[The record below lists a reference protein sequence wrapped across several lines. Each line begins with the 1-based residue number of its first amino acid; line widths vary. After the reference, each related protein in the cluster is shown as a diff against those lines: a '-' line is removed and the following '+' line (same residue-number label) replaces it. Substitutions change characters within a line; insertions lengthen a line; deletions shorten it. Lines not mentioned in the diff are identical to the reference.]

1 MKPRL
6 ATGVLIAVLALGA
19 ASVLAPLLWMVSV
32 SLMATGASQREPPPL
47 LPPEP
52 TLQQYRE
59 LFLRLDLARALG
71 NSLTVASLAT
81 LCAVLCNGLAGY
93 AFAKL
98 RFPGRDRI
106 FYFLLL
112 LLMVPGQV
120 AMLPLFLLLR
130 GLGLTN
136 TLLAVALPSF
146 ASVFGIF
153 LVRQYALSIPQELL
167 EAARVDG
174 AGEVR
179 IAFQV
184 VLPLLRP
191 VLVTLAAFTFVA
203 TWNDFLWP
211 LVVVSDERLYTLP
224 VALATLSGEH
234 THDTELMM
242 AGAVVTIAPVLVLFA
257 FLQRHYIAGLTMGG
271 LKE

>member
-1 MKPRL
+1 MRRRAASL
-6 ATGVLIAVLALGA
+6 AINAFLILGA
-19 ASVLAPLLWMVSV
+19 AAVIVPLVWMVSV
-32 SLMATGASQREPPPL
+32 SLMPTGASQSEPPPF
-47 LPPEP
+47 LPLNP
-52 TLQQYRE
+52 TLSQYRG
-59 LFLRLDLARALG
+59 LFERLHLARAFV
-71 NSLTVASLAT
+71 NSLLVSVTAT
-81 LCAVLCNGLAGY
+81 ILSVFINGLAGY

-98 RFPGRDRI
+98 RFPGRDRL
-106 FYFLLL
+106 FAWLFL

-130 GLGLTN
+130 FLGLTN
-136 TLLAVALPSF
+136 TLLAVALPAF
-146 ASVFGIF
+146 ASAFGVF

-174 AGEVR
+174 ASETR
-179 IAFQV
+179 IALHV

-191 VLVTLAAFTFVA
+191 VLVTLAAFTFVG

-211 LVVVSDERLYTLP
+211 LVVLSDDTLYTLP

-242 AGAVVTIAPVLVLFA
+242 AGAVMTVAPVLVFFA
-257 FLQRHYIAGLTMGG
+257 SLQRHYVRGITFGG